1 MKRPQ
6 TSTRLEHKIAVVT
19 GGCSGIG
26 LATVES
32 FLAAGARVYVGDV
45 QDDKGAE
52 LQSRFGEQ
60 LRYRHC
66 DVTQESDIRLLM
78 DWAAS
83 DDNGFDI
90 LFNNAGSAGSP
101 ARIDEIDGDAWD
113 RTHSILLRSVALGM
127 RYAVPHMK
135 TRGGGSIINTASI
148 AALTAGAAPVAYS
161 SAKAGVLHLSK
172 VAAAQLARFHI
183 RVNAIC
189 PGFVL
194 TNIFAGG
201 LKPLGFSEDQVRDAL
216 QTVAPTLQPIAK
228 TGMPEYI
235 ANAVLYFA
243 SDESDFTTGT
253 HLVIDGG
260 STVGP
265 RHSWDP
271 EMPTLGAILQAQI
284 KSQQK

>member
-1 MKRPQ
+1 MKRLE
-6 TSTRLEHKIAVVT
+6 TSTRLENKIAVIT

-52 LQSRFGEQ
+52 LQSRFGGR
-60 LRYRHC
+60 LHYRHC
-66 DVTQESDIRLLM
+66 DVTQESDIKSLM
-78 DWAAS
+78 DWAGGAS
-83 DDNGFDI
+83 GFDV
-90 LFNNAGSAGSP
+90 LFNNAGAAGSP
-101 ARIDEIDGDAWD
+101 ARIDEIDGEAWD

-127 RYAVPHMK
+127 RYAVAHMK

-148 AALTAGAAPVAYS
+148 AAITAGAAPVAYS

-172 VAAAQLARFHI
+172 VAAAQLARFQI

-201 LKPLGFSEDQVRDAL
+201 LKSFGFSEDQVRGAL

-228 TGMPEYI
+228 IGMPEHI
-235 ANAVLYFA
+235 AAAVLYFA
-243 SDESDFTTGT
+243 SDESVFTTGA
-253 HLVIDGG
+253 HLVVDGG

-271 EMPTLGAILQAQI
+271 AEPTLGAILQAQI
-284 KSQQK
+284 NKSQQK